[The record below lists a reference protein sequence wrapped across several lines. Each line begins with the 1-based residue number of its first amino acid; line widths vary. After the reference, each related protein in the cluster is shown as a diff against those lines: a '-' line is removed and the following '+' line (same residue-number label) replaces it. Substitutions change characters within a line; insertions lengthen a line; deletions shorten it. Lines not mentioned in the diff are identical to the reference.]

1 MFGNISKILEMKK
14 KAEEMKS
21 KLGEMSIVKENLG
34 VRVHLSGL
42 NKIEKIELS
51 DDFLQN
57 KTKEE
62 VAEALTLVI
71 QAAQEE
77 LNQQLRSE
85 FSELTGGLG
94 I

>member
-14 KAEEMKS
+14 KAEEMKG
-21 KLGEMSIVKENLG
+21 KLGEISIVKENLG
-34 VRVHLSGL
+34 VKVTLSGM

-51 DDFLQN
+51 DDFLTN
-57 KTKEE
+57 KSKEQ

-77 LNQQLRSE
+77 LNNHLRSE
-85 FSELTGGLG
+85 LSSLTGGMGL
-94 I
+94 